1 MGDANTEYFHKCAN
15 GRRKTKIV
23 SLETDNVIITEQK
36 DICDH
41 IVGFYKQLFDSS
53 GDNNI
58 HLASDFWSVE
68 DQLGGG

>member
-1 MGDANTEYFHKCAN
+1 
-15 GRRKTKIV
+15 
-23 SLETDNVIITEQK
+23 LETDNVIITEQK